1 MTSMFCNTYE
11 VFKCIFC
18 SGYWKFSWWHEF
30 GSETVVTPWTM
41 TCNMVANPPKSD
53 VGQMT
58 RTMWHI
64 VRWYTI
70 FFTSEFNCQII
81 TSVSYNTNQ
90 LFTYLLSFML

>member
-18 SGYWKFSWWHEF
+18 SGHWKFSWWHEL
-30 GSETVVTPWTM
+30 GSETVVTTWTM

-53 VGQMT
+53 VGQEQCVT
-58 RTMWHI
+58 HLQVI
-64 VRWYTI
+64 YNCFF

-90 LFTYLLSFML
+90 LFTYVEV

>member
-11 VFKCIFC
+11 VFKCIVC
-18 SGYWKFSWWHEF
+18 SGYWKFSWWHEL
-30 GSETVVTPWTM
+30 GSETVVTTWTM

-53 VGQMT
+53 VGHMT
-58 RTMWHI
+58 RTMCD
-64 VRWYTI
+64 TSSGDLQLF

-90 LFTYLLSFML
+90 LFTCLL